1 MYQGFNYHN
10 YVNVFSF
17 FQTLEA
23 IDKNLVTVRTFKRH
37 TP

>member
-1 MYQGFNYHN
+1 MYQGFNYQN

-23 IDKNLVTVRTFKRH
+23 IDKNLVTVRTFKRY